1 MYLLIIFMP
10 LLNFLIIS
18 LLGRYLIKSDVVS
31 ITIFN
36 FNITL
41 FAVIFVFYEIVL
53 CETICTIELFNW
65 IFLNDFVVTWN
76 FYFDNL
82 TATMLIIIMFIS
94 YLVHLYSFEYM
105 FYDPHLNRFISY
117 LSLFTFFMIVLVTSS
132 NFIQLFL
139 GWEGVGLASYLLINF
154 WFTRINANK
163 SAIKAVIL
171 NRIGDLSLF
180 IAFSIIIIEFKTV
193 NYLELILLVSVD
205 QTNQLIFENMNLYD
219 FISIFL
225 LIGAIGKSAQIG
237 LHIWLPD
244 AMEGPTPVSALIHA
258 ATMVTAGV
266 FLLIRSSFF
275 LEFSNNTSYIIAL
288 VGGLT
293 AFFAATIGTMQN
305 DIKRI
310 IAYSTCSQLGYMVFA
325 CGFHNYNVS
334 FFHLFNHAFFKA
346 LLFLTAG
353 AIIHSLNDEQDIR
366 KMGGLFKLLP
376 FSYISFFIGSLA
388 LTGFPFLTGFYSK
401 DFLLELTLTNFSD
414 LNLFIYWLSCT
425 AACCTAFYSFR
436 LIFFVFFNKTQNYK
450 KIIENIHEN
459 GIKINI
465 CLFLLMFCSIF
476 VGFIFKD
483 LIIGVGSI
491 FWTNILVL
499 NPFNNNLYNSEFL
512 ETYYKLL
519 PLIISFFGIFICFII
534 YNIKM
539 NLYLCKL
546 FLNYKN
552 LRFLYFFIN
561 KRWFFDLIY
570 NYITNY
576 FYKIS
581 FNIFFIKIDRG
592 FLELLGPLGLTRLIY
607 FLSLNYTIFFQ
618 NGLFKYYLKIYL
630 IFTLIFINILL
641 INNNNL
647 FVFNFINFFEIF
659 IFIFIIENLIDKS
672 KYKL

>member
-1 MYLLIIFMP
+1 MYFVIIVSP
-10 LLNFLIIS
+10 LLNFLAIS
-18 LLGRYLIKSDVVS
+18 IFGRYVKRNDIL
-31 ITIFN
+31 T
-36 FNITL
+36 ITL
-41 FAVIFVFYEIVL
+41 FNFSVMIAAVIWIFYEIVL
-53 CETICTIELFNW
+53 CETICTLEIFNW
-65 IFLNDFVVTWN
+65 IIINDFTVSWN
-76 FYFDNL
+76 LYFDNL
-82 TATMLIIIMFIS
+82 TATMLIIIVFIS

-105 FYDPHLNRFISY
+105 FHDPHLNRFISY
-117 LSLFTFFMIVLVTSS
+117 LSLFTFFMITLVTSS
-132 NFIQLFL
+132 NFIEMFL

-163 SAIKAVIL
+163 SAIKAVVL

-180 IAFSIIIIEFKTV
+180 IAFSFIILEFKTV
-193 NYLELILLVSVD
+193 NYLELILLVIVNNNNSE
-205 QTNQLIFENMNLYD
+205 LIFDTLNLYD

-266 FLLIRSSFF
+266 FLLIKSSFF
-275 LEFSNNTSYIIAL
+275 LEFSNNIFYIIAL
-288 VGGLT
+288 VGGIT
-293 AFFAATIGTMQN
+293 AFFAATVGTMQN

-310 IAYSTCSQLGYMVFA
+310 IAYSTCSQLGYMIFA

-353 AIIHSLNDEQDIR
+353 AVIHSLNDEQDIR
-366 KMGGLFKLLP
+366 KMGGLLKLLP
-376 FSYISFFIGSLA
+376 FSYVSFFIGSLA

-401 DFLLELTLTNFSD
+401 DFLLELTLTNFSN

-450 KIIENIHEN
+450 KIIENVNEN
-459 GIKINI
+459 GVIINI
-465 CLFLLMFCSIF
+465 CLFLLIFCSIF
-476 VGFIFKD
+476 VGFLFKD
-483 LIIGVGSI
+483 LIIGIGSI
-491 FWTNILVL
+491 FWTNILII
-499 NPFNNNLYNSEFL
+499 NPYNNNIYNSEFL

-519 PLIISFFGIFICFII
+519 PLIISLFGISICFLI
-534 YNIKM
+534 YNIKI
-539 NLYLCKL
+539 NIYLCKI
-546 FLNYKN
+546 FLNSKN

-570 NYITNY
+570 NYIANY

-592 FLELLGPLGLTRLIY
+592 FLELFGPLGLTRLLYNLSFIY
-607 FLSLNYTIFFQ
+607 VNFLQ
-618 NGLFKYYLKIYL
+618 NGLFKYYLKLYL
-630 IFTLIFINILL
+630 IFLL
-641 INNNNL
+641 ILFNMIIINLNNSYY
-647 FVFNFINFFEIF
+647 FINFFEIL
-659 IFIFIIENLIDKS
+659 IFIFIIENLIENS
-672 KYKL
+672 KFKL

>member
-1 MYLLIIFMP
+1 M
-10 LLNFLIIS
+10 
-18 LLGRYLIKSDVVS
+18 GRYLIKSDILSV
-31 ITIFN
+31 TIFN
-36 FNITL
+36 LSITL
-41 FAVIFVFYEIVL
+41 ASVFFVFYEIVL
-53 CETICTIELFNW
+53 CDTICTVELFNW
-65 IFLNDFVVTWN
+65 IFLNDFVVSWN

-82 TATMLIIIMFIS
+82 TAAMLIIIVFIS

-117 LSLFTFFMIVLVTSS
+117 LSLFTFFMIILVTSS

-180 IAFSIIIIEFKTV
+180 IAFSIIILEFKTV
-193 NYLELILLVSVD
+193 NYLELILLISVD
-205 QTNQLIFENMNLYD
+205 NNNQLIFENLNIYD

-275 LEFSNNTSYIIAL
+275 LEFSNNISYIIAL

-401 DFLLELTLTNFSD
+401 DFLLELTLTNFSN

-465 CLFLLMFCSIF
+465 CLFLLMLCSIF

-483 LIIGVGSI
+483 LIIGVGST
-491 FWTNILVL
+491 FWTNILL
-499 NPFNNNLYNSEFL
+499 INPFNNNIYNSEFL

-519 PLIISFFGIFICFII
+519 PLIVSFFGIFICFII
-534 YNIKM
+534 YNIKI

-546 FLNYKN
+546 FLNSKN

-570 NYITNY
+570 NYIINY

-592 FLELLGPLGLTRLIY
+592 FLEILGPLGLTRLFYNLSNNYINY
-607 FLSLNYTIFFQ
+607 FQSGF
-618 NGLFKYYLKIYL
+618 FKYYLKIYL
-630 IFTLIFINILL
+630 IFILIFFNIIIINL
-641 INNNNL
+641 NYS
-647 FVFNFINFFEIF
+647 FISFFEIF
-659 IFIFIIENLIDKS
+659 IFIYLIENIIETR
-672 KYKL
+672 KYKS

>member
-1 MYLLIIFMP
+1 
-10 LLNFLIIS
+10 
-18 LLGRYLIKSDVVS
+18 
-31 ITIFN
+31 
-36 FNITL
+36 
-41 FAVIFVFYEIVL
+41 
-53 CETICTIELFNW
+53 
-65 IFLNDFVVTWN
+65 
-76 FYFDNL
+76 
-82 TATMLIIIMFIS
+82 
-94 YLVHLYSFEYM
+94 
-105 FYDPHLNRFISY
+105 
-117 LSLFTFFMIVLVTSS
+117 
-132 NFIQLFL
+132 
-139 GWEGVGLASYLLINF
+139 
-154 WFTRINANK
+154 
-163 SAIKAVIL
+163 
-171 NRIGDLSLF
+171 
-180 IAFSIIIIEFKTV
+180 
-193 NYLELILLVSVD
+193 
-205 QTNQLIFENMNLYD
+205 
-219 FISIFL
+219 
-225 LIGAIGKSAQIG
+225 
-237 LHIWLPD
+237 
-244 AMEGPTPVSALIHA
+244 
-258 ATMVTAGV
+258 
-266 FLLIRSSFF
+266 
-275 LEFSNNTSYIIAL
+275 LEFTNNTSYIIAL

-401 DFLLELTLTNFSD
+401 DFLLELTLTNFSN

-465 CLFLLMFCSIF
+465 CLFLLMLCSIF

-491 FWTNILVL
+491 FWTNVL
-499 NPFNNNLYNSEFL
+499 IINPFNNNLYNSEFL

-519 PLIISFFGIFICFII
+519 PLIISFFGIFICFLI
-534 YNIKM
+534 YNIKI

-546 FLNYKN
+546 FLNHKN

-570 NYITNY
+570 NFIINY

-592 FLELLGPLGLTRLIY
+592 FLELLGPLGLTRIIY
-607 FLSLNYTIFFQ
+607 SLSINYTNYFQ

-630 IFTLIFINILL
+630 IFILIFFNIFF

-647 FVFNFINFFEIF
+647 FIFNFLNFFEIF

>member
-1 MYLLIIFMP
+1 MYLLIIFIP
-10 LLNFLIIS
+10 LLNFLMIS
-18 LLGRYLIKSDVVS
+18 LLGRYLVKSDILNITILNFS
-31 ITIFN
+31 ITF
-36 FNITL
+36 TS
-41 FAVIFVFYEIVL
+41 VIFVFYEIVL
-53 CETICTIELFNW
+53 CETICTVELFNW
-65 IFLNDFVVTWN
+65 IIVNDFIVDWN

-82 TATMLIIIMFIS
+82 TAAMLIIIVFIS
-94 YLVHLYSFEYM
+94 CLVHLYSFEYM

-117 LSLFTFFMIVLVTSS
+117 LSLFTFFMIILVTSS
-132 NFIQLFL
+132 NFLQLFL

-180 IAFSIIIIEFKTV
+180 LAFSFIIIEFKTV
-193 NYLELILLVSVD
+193 NYLELILLVS
-205 QTNQLIFENMNLYD
+205 NYIEEPFKLNNLNLCD
-219 FISIFL
+219 LISIFL

-275 LEFSNNTSYIIAL
+275 LEFANNSSYIIAL
-288 VGGLT
+288 IGGLT

-353 AIIHSLNDEQDIR
+353 AVIHSLNDEQDIR

-401 DFLLELTLTNFSD
+401 DFLLELTLTNFSH

-436 LIFFVFFNKTQNYK
+436 LIFFVFFSKTQNYK
-450 KIIENIHEN
+450 KVIENIHEN
-459 GIKINI
+459 GNKINI
-465 CLFLLMFCSIF
+465 CLFLLIICSIF
-476 VGFIFKD
+476 IGFIFKD
-483 LIIGVGSI
+483 LIVGLGSI
-491 FWTNILVL
+491 FWTNILII
-499 NPFNNNLYNSEFL
+499 NPFNNNIYNSEFL
-512 ETYYKLL
+512 ESYYKLL
-519 PLIISFFGIFICFII
+519 PLIISFFGIFICFLI
-534 YNIKM
+534 YNFKI
-539 NLYLCKL
+539 NIYLSRL
-546 FLNYKN
+546 FLNSSN
-552 LRFLYFFIN
+552 LRFFYFFIN

-570 NYITNY
+570 NYILNY
-576 FYKIS
+576 FYKLS
-581 FNIFFIKIDRG
+581 FNLFFIKIDRG
-592 FLELLGPLGLTRLIY
+592 FLELLGPLGLTRLTY
-607 FLSLNYTIFFQ
+607 NLSLNYSNFFQ
-618 NGLFKYYLKIYL
+618 NGFFKYYLKIYL
-630 IFTLIFINILL
+630 IFILIFFNIISINYSLT
-641 INNNNL
+641 NL
-647 FVFNFINFFEIF
+647 NFLKIFEIY
-659 IFIFIIENLIDKS
+659 IFIFIIEKLNEKP
-672 KYKL
+672 KYKFF

>member
-1 MYLLIIFMP
+1 MYLVVVTMP
-10 LLNFLIIS
+10 LLNFFIIS
-18 LLGRYLIKSDVVS
+18 FLGRYLIKSDILSV
-31 ITIFN
+31 TMFN
-36 FNITL
+36 FNLTIL
-41 FAVIFVFYEIVL
+41 AVVFIFYEIVL
-53 CETICTIELFNW
+53 CETICTVELFNW
-65 IFLNDFVVTWN
+65 IIINDFVVNWT

-82 TATMLIIIMFIS
+82 TATMLIIIVFIS

-117 LSLFTFFMIVLVTSS
+117 LSLFTFFMIALVTST

-180 IAFSIIIIEFKTV
+180 IAFSFIVIEFKTV
-193 NYLELILLVSVD
+193 NYLELILLV
-205 QTNQLIFENMNLYD
+205 TNNTENLLIFNELNLYD

-275 LEFSNNTSYIIAL
+275 LEFSNNISYIIAI

-310 IAYSTCSQLGYMVFA
+310 IAYSTCSQLGYMIFA

-401 DFLLELTLTNFSD
+401 DFLLELTLTNFSN

-459 GIKINI
+459 GNKINI
-465 CLFLLMFCSIF
+465 CLFLLMICSIF

-483 LIIGVGSI
+483 LIIGVGSV
-491 FWTNILVL
+491 FWTNILII
-499 NPFNNNLYNSEFL
+499 NPFNNNIYNSEFL

-519 PLIISFFGIFICFII
+519 PLIISFFGIFICFLI
-534 YNIKM
+534 YNVKI
-539 NLYLCKL
+539 NLYLSKL
-546 FLNYKN
+546 FLKSKN

-570 NYITNY
+570 NFITNY
-576 FYKIS
+576 FYKLS
-581 FNIFFIKIDRG
+581 FIFFFIKIDRG

-607 FLSLNYTIFFQ
+607 NLSLNYIIYLQ
-618 NGLFKYYLKIYL
+618 NGFFKYYLKLYL
-630 IFTLIFINILL
+630 IFLLIFLNIFLL
-641 INNNNL
+641 NYNL
-647 FVFNFINFFEIF
+647 ITLNFLKFFEIF
-659 IFIFIIENLIDKS
+659 IFIYIIEKLIEKPKS
-672 KYKL
+672 KFF

>member
-10 LLNFLIIS
+10 FLNFLIIS
-18 LLGRYLIKSDVVS
+18 LLGRYLIKSDVIS

-36 FNITL
+36 LSITL
-41 FAVIFVFYEIVL
+41 FAVVFVFYEIVL

-65 IFLNDFVVTWN
+65 IFLNDFVVNWN

-105 FYDPHLNRFISY
+105 FYDPHINRFISY
-117 LSLFTFFMIVLVTSS
+117 LSLFTFFMIILVTSS

-205 QTNQLIFENMNLYD
+205 QNSQFIFEMMNLYD

-225 LIGAIGKSAQIG
+225 LIGAIGKSSQIG

-275 LEFSNNTSYIIAL
+275 LEFTNNTSYIIAL

-401 DFLLELTLTNFSD
+401 DFLLELTLTNFSN

-465 CLFLLMFCSIF
+465 CLFLLMLCSIF

-491 FWTNILVL
+491 FWTNVL
-499 NPFNNNLYNSEFL
+499 IINPFNNNLYNSEFL

-519 PLIISFFGIFICFII
+519 PLIISFFGIFICFLI
-534 YNIKM
+534 YNIKI

-546 FLNYKN
+546 FLNHKN

-570 NYITNY
+570 NFIINY

-592 FLELLGPLGLTRLIY
+592 FLELLGPLGLTRIIY
-607 FLSLNYTIFFQ
+607 SLSINYTNYFQ

-630 IFTLIFINILL
+630 IFILIFFNIFF

-647 FVFNFINFFEIF
+647 FIFNFLNFFEIF